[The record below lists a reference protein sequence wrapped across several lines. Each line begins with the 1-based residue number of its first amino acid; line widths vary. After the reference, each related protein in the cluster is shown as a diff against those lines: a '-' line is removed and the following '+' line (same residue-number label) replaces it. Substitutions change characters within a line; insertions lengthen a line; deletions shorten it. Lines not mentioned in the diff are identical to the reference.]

1 MKDVARLLEKRQ
13 LNAGDVREQMYRGQ
27 HHGSGSVGMA
37 DGCWSKGGRSLK
49 WLRLWS
55 ETLTR

>member
-1 MKDVARLLEKRQ
+1 MKDMARLLEKWQ
-13 LNAGDVREQMYRGQ
+13 LDVGDEGNRCIERQ

-37 DGCWSKGGRSLK
+37 YGCWSKGGRSLK
-49 WLRLWS
+49 WLRLWR